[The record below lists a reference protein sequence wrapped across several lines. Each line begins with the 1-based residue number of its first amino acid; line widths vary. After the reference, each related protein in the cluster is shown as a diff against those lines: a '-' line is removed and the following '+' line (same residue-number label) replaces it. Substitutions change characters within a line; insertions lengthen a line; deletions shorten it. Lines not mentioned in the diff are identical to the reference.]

1 MKECL
6 MDDKIIT
13 LKLSEAQRGLLLKHQ
28 TEFADPELV
37 RLFSIVLKK
46 DDTYEIHLTV
56 EQLEELCDEVSA
68 IANHKKNRKAQNKL
82 DELVDYIDGYIPDPE
97 EEFREE
103 YSKFSKNVGNVYVLK
118 VALEQAKKIWR
129 RIAIRSGQT
138 LHDLHD
144 TIYKAFDRDDEH
156 LYSFYFPTIPAKSRT
171 HNVMQTA
178 KEYTHPYSFDGS
190 PMFDEEKSNAAKT
203 SIESLKL
210 TEKQKFYYLFDFGDS
225 WWHEITVEQVDGNT
239 DEGNYP
245 RIIETKGDSPPQYQ
259 YEDEDEEEE
268 WDEEE

>member
-1 MKECL
+1 
-6 MDDKIIT
+6 MDEKIIVV
-13 LKLSEAQRGLLLKHQ
+13 KLSEAQRNLLLKHQ
-28 TEFADPELV
+28 TEFAEPEV
-37 RLFSIVLKK
+37 VSLFSIALKK

-68 IANHKKNRKAQNKL
+68 IANHKKNRKAQDKL
-82 DELVDYIDGYIPDPE
+82 DDLADYIDGYIPDPD

-103 YSKFSKNVGNVYVLK
+103 YSKYSKNAGNVYIIK

-171 HNVMQTA
+171 HNVMRTD

-203 SIESLKL
+203 SIESLNL
-210 TEKQKFYYLFDFGDS
+210 FTGQKFYYLFDFGDS
-225 WWHEITVEQVDGNT
+225 WWHEITIEQVDGNA
-239 DEGNYP
+239 DEGEYP
-245 RIIETKGDSPPQYQ
+245 RIIEKKGDSPPQYQ
-259 YEDEDEEEE
+259 SEDEEEWDEDEEE
-268 WDEEE
+268 